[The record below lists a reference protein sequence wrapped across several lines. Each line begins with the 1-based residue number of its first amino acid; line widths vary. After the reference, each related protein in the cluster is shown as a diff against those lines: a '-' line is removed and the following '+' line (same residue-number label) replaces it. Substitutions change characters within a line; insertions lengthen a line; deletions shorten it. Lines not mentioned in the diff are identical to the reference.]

1 MKRHLNTTPFDP
13 VLKACEYIT
22 RQAYRISVHALK
34 RQEERSISLREI
46 LYVLKN
52 GYHEEAYSVFE
63 VKRQTWK
70 YAIRGRTP
78 DGIDLRVIVAFLE
91 EMAIITVI
99 EITKRK
105 S

>member
-1 MKRHLNTTPFDP
+1 LNKASIDP
-13 VLKACEYIT
+13 VSKAREYIS
-22 RQAYRISVHALK
+22 RQAYRISIHAHQ
-34 RQEERSISLREI
+34 RQEQRSISLREI
-46 LYVLKN
+46 LHVLKN
-52 GYHEEAYSVFE
+52 GYHEKAYSIFE